1 MSCGSL
7 TCGVGEALPEFE
19 LDALQLEEVY
29 RALEAHGVELVEEPA
44 GAGRG
49 RRRRARGIE
58 GTTDSLQ
65 LFLQEV
71 GRYPL
76 LTKLE
81 EIRLAKRVER
91 AT

>member
-1 MSCGSL
+1 M
-7 TCGVGEALPEFE
+7 
-19 LDALQLEEVY
+19 
-29 RALEAHGVELVEEPA
+29 
-44 GAGRG
+44 
-49 RRRRARGIE
+49 IE

-81 EIRLAKRVER
+81 EIQLAKRVEP
-91 AT
+91 ATRTPSAA

>member
-1 MSCGSL
+1 MASNSS
-7 TCGVGEALPEFE
+7 TDPS
-19 LDALQLEEVY
+19 
-29 RALEAHGVELVEEPA
+29 RSP
-44 GAGRG
+44 
-49 RRRRARGIE
+49 RRRSRPQRLVIE

-81 EIRLAKRVER
+81 EIQLAKRVEAGR
-91 AT
+91 PASPSGA